1 LKVDKV
7 VVSDGCVFE
16 AYDLLPEGRRRPRAV
31 AHLALGAAPDE
42 LWWLSTRGIYRTPP
56 GVVVDWPPDDGPR
69 HPKYGLPARC
79 FAFVGDPNRPA
90 TWKLPYLLIDG
101 TVDGKRLP
109 KAIGAVI
116 RDYRSEQVKG
126 LPEQHVGQVLARLA
140 SAALRTGRMPEQDP
154 TPADIYVALRER
166 LDQLG
171 IVGDI
176 VGPVTPK

>member
-16 AYDLLPEGRRRPRAV
+16 AYDLLTEGRRRPRAV
-31 AHLALGAAPDE
+31 THLAIGAAPDD

-56 GVVVDWPPDDGPR
+56 GVVVDCPPDDGRR

-79 FAFVGDPNRPA
+79 FAYVGDPNRPA

-126 LPEQHVGQVLARLA
+126 LPEQDVGQVLARLA

-154 TPADIYVALRER
+154 TPAAIYVALRER

-171 IVGDI
+171 IVDDI
-176 VGPVTPK
+176 AEPPTPK